1 MGAVTSAASPFA
13 PAAADGGLA
22 DPARPS
28 DGLRRIN
35 PLRTAGPTWFVT
47 VMGTGIVANAVVL
60 APVEGAAVRGFAVAV
75 WVFAAVLLVLATA
88 VTVAQARQRV
98 GDATAAGPGAI
109 AFWGTV
115 PMALTTL
122 GAGALLDAVPLLGDS
137 LALVLGLVLCGVG
150 TVLGVAVAVGVP
162 IAWLRRRP
170 LGLSDVSP
178 VWLLAVVP
186 PMVSAAALG
195 GILPRVTDGPARD
208 ALLGLAYGLFAVGL
222 VLSLAMIALV
232 VVRIAVHGPG
242 PTAAAPTVFIV
253 LGPLGQSVTAAC
265 LLGAIAVDVAPEPI
279 GVALDAF
286 ASGFG
291 AVVVAVAMAW
301 LLVATAIVVRAVRR
315 GMPFALTWWSF
326 TFPIG
331 TCVTGTSLLAART
344 EIAPVSWLAVALLV
358 VLLVVWGVVV
368 VRTGVG
374 VLRSGVLNRPVTG
387 SRAV

>member
-1 MGAVTSAASPFA
+1 
-13 PAAADGGLA
+13 
-22 DPARPS
+22 
-28 DGLRRIN
+28 
-35 PLRTAGPTWFVT
+35 
-47 VMGTGIVANAVVL
+47 MGTGIVANAVVL
-60 APVEGAAVRGFAVAV
+60 APVDGAAVRGFAVAV
-75 WVFAAVLLVLATA
+75 WAFAAVLLVLATV
-88 VTVAQARQRV
+88 VTVGQARRRV
-98 GDATAAGPGAI
+98 GDAAPPPGSGAI

-122 GAGALLDAVPLLGDS
+122 GAGALLDAVPLLGPS

-162 IAWLRRRP
+162 IAWARRRP
-170 LGLSDVSP
+170 LALSDVSP

-195 GILPRVTDGPARD
+195 GILPRLADGGVRD
-208 ALLGLAYGLFAVGL
+208 ALLILAYGLFAVGL

-265 LLGAIAVDVAPEPI
+265 LLGAVAVDVAPESI
-279 GVALDAF
+279 GTVLDAF

-291 AVVVAVAMAW
+291 AVVITAAMAW
-301 LLVATAIVVRAVRR
+301 LLVAIAIVARAVRR

-344 EIAPVSWLAVALLV
+344 DIAPVSWLAVALLA
-358 VLLVVWGVVV
+358 VLLVAWGVVV
-368 VRTGVG
+368 VRTGIG
-374 VLRSGVLNRPVTG
+374 VLRSGVLMR
-387 SRAV
+387 SR